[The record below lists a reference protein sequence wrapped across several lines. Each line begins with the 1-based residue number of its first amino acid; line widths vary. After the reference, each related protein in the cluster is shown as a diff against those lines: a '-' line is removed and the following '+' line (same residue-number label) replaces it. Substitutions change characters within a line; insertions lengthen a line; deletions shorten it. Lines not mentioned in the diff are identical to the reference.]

1 MKHCIRIKKLYP
13 SLIAGYDLVGQ
24 EDAGRTLHSLA
35 PELLWFREACAA
47 ENLDIPFFFHAGE
60 CLGSGD
66 STDQNL
72 YDAILF
78 GTRRIGH
85 AFSLYK
91 HPLLISIVKDKN
103 IMVESCPISNEVL
116 RYTASIMS
124 HPLPALLARG
134 VPASLCND
142 DPAILGQ
149 GTSGM
154 THDFWQAVQGW
165 EDLGLEGLGSL
176 AFNSIRWSVFEDQTT
191 EEWLEGIDVGEKG
204 FGIKAKRMQEWGKE
218 WEEFCEWVVR
228 EFGDLI

>member
-1 MKHCIRIKKLYP
+1 
-13 SLIAGYDLVGQ
+13 
-24 EDAGRTLHSLA
+24 
-35 PELLWFREACAA
+35 
-47 ENLDIPFFFHAGE
+47 
-60 CLGSGD
+60 
-66 STDQNL
+66 
-72 YDAILF
+72 
-78 GTRRIGH
+78 
-85 AFSLYK
+85 
-91 HPLLISIVKDKN
+91 
-103 IMVESCPISNEVL
+103 
-116 RYTASIMS
+116 MS

-176 AFNSIRWSVFEDQTT
+176 ALNSIRWSVFEDQTT

-204 FGIKAKRMQEWGKE
+204 FGIKAKRMQEWGRE

-228 EFGDLI
+228 EFGDKI